1 MNDLQKLQEK
11 AWQLRLDCIEAV
23 HASALKHG
31 HLGGC
36 LSMAEIIAAL
46 YDRFLRVDPAN
57 PLWPERDRMILSKGH
72 NCLMQYAALA
82 DRGYF
87 PRELLA
93 SYKSL
98 GSSLQ
103 GHPDMRKCPGIDFTT
118 GSLGQGLSIGVGMCL
133 SARRNAQDYRTYVI
147 MSDGEMQEG
156 MTWEAAMAAA
166 HYKLDNLVC
175 IIDRNNLQVNGET
188 QTIMNIEPLEQK
200 FAAFGW
206 NALRI
211 DGHNMRQIV
220 SALERAQSAK
230 GAPFALI
237 CDTVKGKGVG
247 YMENVMEW
255 HAKVLTEEQYQ
266 QAVNAL
272 KRAQAMVGQEVEHES
287 SDNSGTV

>member
-1 MNDLQKLQEK
+1 
-11 AWQLRLDCIEAV
+11 
-23 HASALKHG
+23 
-31 HLGGC
+31 
-36 LSMAEIIAAL
+36 
-46 YDRFLRVDPAN
+46 
-57 PLWPERDRMILSKGH
+57 
-72 NCLMQYAALA
+72 
-82 DRGYF
+82 
-87 PRELLA
+87 
-93 SYKSL
+93 
-98 GSSLQ
+98 
-103 GHPDMRKCPGIDFTT
+103 
-118 GSLGQGLSIGVGMCL
+118 
-133 SARRNAQDYRTYVI
+133 

-175 IIDRNNLQVNGET
+175 IVDRNNLQVNGET

-220 SALERAQSAK
+220 SALERAQERQRSAVCIDMRY
-230 GAPFALI
+230 GE
-237 CDTVKGKGVG
+237 GKGVG

-255 HAKVLTEEQYQ
+255 HAKVLTEAQYQ

>member
-1 MNDLQKLQEK
+1 MNDLQKLQKK

-46 YDRFLRVDPAN
+46 YYHFLRVDPAN

-98 GSSLQ
+98 GSPLQ
-103 GHPDMRKCPGIDFTT
+103 GHPDMHKCPGIDFTT

-175 IIDRNNLQVNGET
+175 IVDRNNLQVNGET

-206 NALRI
+206 NTLRI

-220 SALERAQSAK
+220 SALKYAQSQK
-230 GAPFALI
+230 GAPFVLI

-255 HAKVLTEEQYQ
+255 HAKVLEEAQYQ

-272 KRAQAMVGQEVEHES
+272 KRAQAMVGQEVEDEG
-287 SDNSGTV
+287 SDNSRTV

>member
-175 IIDRNNLQVNGET
+175 IVDRNNLQVNGET

-255 HAKVLTEEQYQ
+255 HAKVLTEAQYQ

>member
-46 YDRFLRVDPAN
+46 YDRFLRVDPTN

-103 GHPDMRKCPGIDFTT
+103 GHPDMRKCPG
-118 GSLGQGLSIGVGMCL
+118 
-133 SARRNAQDYRTYVI
+133 
-147 MSDGEMQEG
+147 
-156 MTWEAAMAAA
+156 
-166 HYKLDNLVC
+166 
-175 IIDRNNLQVNGET
+175 
-188 QTIMNIEPLEQK
+188 
-200 FAAFGW
+200 
-206 NALRI
+206 
-211 DGHNMRQIV
+211 
-220 SALERAQSAK
+220 
-230 GAPFALI
+230 
-237 CDTVKGKGVG
+237 
-247 YMENVMEW
+247 
-255 HAKVLTEEQYQ
+255 
-266 QAVNAL
+266 
-272 KRAQAMVGQEVEHES
+272 
-287 SDNSGTV
+287 